1 MAAARSTGL
10 KANISSLPPRRGR
23 IKARIFESLVN
34 SAALILFKVIRYLV
48 SGARVH
54 AVPLPSPVAPLPPP
68 LRYDGGSVVT

>member
-1 MAAARSTGL
+1 MAAAPSMGL

-34 SAALILFKVIRYLV
+34 SAALILLKVIRYLV
-48 SGARVH
+48 SSAQIR
-54 AVPLPSPVAPLPPP
+54 AVPLPSPVAPPPPP